1 MMQNA
6 LTTRLV
12 LLSALLSL
20 IVLSCVGTLLY
31 QGLDMQLSLRDDAAL
46 VTRVDQIRTVLQDAN
61 TMDLIRQKPR
71 LFANMMGNHEA
82 LLVLKFVGEAP
93 MVEINPGNVPI
104 PLLRPLPADAP
115 LELPAVHH
123 MFDASGTPFS
133 ALAAMVRTA
142 DPKGDLQILAGR
154 VMTERS
160 QLLAAYR
167 IRIILMVGAGVLLSA
182 IVALFFTRVGL
193 RPLRQLARQIG
204 AIGINSLDTR
214 LQRASAPVEL
224 VPLIDGFNVMLDR
237 LTTGFAQMAQL
248 SADMAHEMRTPI
260 SNLLGQTEVALS
272 QRRNNDYYEALLV
285 SNFEEF
291 QRLSRMMDGMLFLAR
306 SDHPDA
312 LIEPITLD
320 LADEFQRIAD
330 YFEGLLDERNIRLEL
345 KGNGSVMADPILL
358 RRALANLVAN
368 AIQYADPD
376 SVIILSSTQHSNE
389 VTLSVQNHGPVIPQ
403 QQCERLFDRF
413 YRADES
419 RRGSAHAS
427 GLGLSIVRSI
437 MALHHGRSS
446 VSSANG
452 ITRFNL
458 IFKKPNVV

>member
-1 MMQNA
+1 MMLRA

-12 LLSALLSL
+12 LLFALLSL

-31 QGLDMQLSLRDDAAL
+31 QGLDTQLSLRDDAAL

-71 LFANMMGNHEA
+71 LFENMMGNHEA
-82 LLVLKFVGEAP
+82 LLVLKFAGAAP
-93 MVEINPGNVPI
+93 LVEINPGHVPI
-104 PLLRPLPADAP
+104 PNLRPLPVGAP
-115 LELPAVHH
+115 IELFAVHR

-133 ALAAMVRTA
+133 ALAATVRTA
-142 DPKGDLQILAGR
+142 DPKGDLLITAGR

-160 QLLAAYR
+160 QLLEAYR
-167 IRIILMVGAGVLLSA
+167 IRIISMVGIGVLLSA

-193 RPLRQLARQIG
+193 RPLRRLAGQISE
-204 AIGINSLDTR
+204 IGITSLDTR

-248 SADMAHEMRTPI
+248 SADMAHELRTPI

-272 QRRNNDYYEALLV
+272 QSRTGDYYEALLV

-291 QRLSRMMDGMLFLAR
+291 QRLSRMMDSMLFLAR
-306 SDHPDA
+306 SEQPDA
-312 LIEPITLD
+312 LIEPVTLD

-330 YFEGLLDERNIRLEL
+330 YFEGLLEERNLRLDL
-345 KGNGSVMADPILL
+345 QGDGSVTADPILL
-358 RRALANLVAN
+358 RRALANLIAN
-368 AIQYADPD
+368 AIQYADAD
-376 SVIILSSTQHSNE
+376 SVIILSSAQQADE
-389 VTLSVQNHGPVIPQ
+389 VTLSVENHGPVIPQ

-446 VSSANG
+446 VTSASG
-452 ITRFNL
+452 ITRFSL
-458 IFKKPNVV
+458 IFQKSYVG